1 MQREEGRER
10 ERERE
15 RERRIYKFWGF
26 KCQKIGVHF
35 YITYIWM
42 LRQSRRSIDRG
53 IQISWYAQWH
63 SRASLT
69 AFICGRIGLVERES
83 ERRDEKVASLYL
95 SHEMSDAVILRIEQF
110 WIADASRISP
120 STLEPCDRFEINQRF
135 RTVDLPPT
143 FSPLP
148 HLSLSL
154 SLSLSPLSLPPSLL
168 LSLSSPFSLLFE
180 RSVASSHEIGASSHI

>member
-1 MQREEGRER
+1 
-10 ERERE
+10 
-15 RERRIYKFWGF
+15 
-26 KCQKIGVHF
+26 
-35 YITYIWM
+35 M

-148 HLSLSL
+148 HHSLSL
-154 SLSLSPLSLPPSLL
+154 SLSLSPLSPSLL
-168 LSLSSPFSLLFE
+168 PSSFLSPLPSLSYLKDPWLPPMRLAHRPIFNQEHCTKL
-180 RSVASSHEIGASSHI
+180 I